1 MYKGLAILAL
11 ICFLIAALCLLFLY
25 IKFSINEKKVMEEK
39 LAQTE
44 ADIAKVKK
52 QSEKYSQEKK
62 ENEEL
67 VQKINSSDT
76 LASADASIELLQKLS
91 DKGKERNKY

>member
-11 ICFLIAALCLLFLY
+11 ICFLIAALGLLFLY

>member
-11 ICFLIAALCLLFLY
+11 ICFLIAALVLLFLY